1 MPKSAPSRIF
11 RRSHRRNVRH
21 KPNQSQ
27 AGFTLIELLI
37 VVMIAGIIAAIAA
50 PGWLGFIQQRRASA
64 ANDAV
69 MRAIQ
74 DAQSQAK
81 TKKLKYSVSFR
92 NENGVPEVAVYP
104 DASKPDNY
112 WKKLGDQLSLKS
124 GQIAIGTN
132 LNGQNTA
139 IAGAVSYN
147 NPPSDPNDLRF
158 QKITFDLL
166 GAVPNATFP
175 ANPKNSA
182 FIIEVAAPNGNGSNE
197 VIPIT
202 RRCVKIKTILG
213 TMQTGKLNECDP

>member
-92 NENGVPEVAVYP
+92 NQNGVPQVAVYP
-104 DASKPDNY
+104 AASDPENY
-112 WKKLGDQLSLKS
+112 WKELGDQLSLKS

-139 IAGAVSYN
+139 TAGAVSYTPPT
-147 NPPSDPNDLRF
+147 NPPFP
-158 QKITFDLL
+158 KITFDLL

-182 FIIEVAAPNGNGSNE
+182 FIIEVAAPNGNGSND

-213 TMQTGKLNECDP
+213 SMQTGKLNECDP

>member
-1 MPKSAPSRIF
+1 MPKSAFIRIF
-11 RRSHRRNVRH
+11 KRSPRHDIRH
-21 KPNQSQ
+21 KSHQSQ
-27 AGFTLIELLI
+27 AGFTVIELLV

-69 MRAIQ
+69 LRAIQ

-92 NENGVPEVAVYP
+92 NQNGVPQVAVYP
-104 DASKPDNY
+104 DGSNPENY
-112 WKKLGDQLSLKS
+112 WKELGDQLSLKPR
-124 GQIAIGTN
+124 QLAIGTN
-132 LNGQNTA
+132 LTANPNNQNTA
-139 IAGAVSYN
+139 TAGAVSYN
-147 NPPSDPNDLRF
+147 LPTAPPFAN
-158 QKITFDLL
+158 ITFDLL

-182 FIIEVAAPNGNGSNE
+182 FIIEVAAPNGNNPNDI
-197 VIPIT
+197 IPLT

-213 TMQTGKLNECDP
+213 SMQTGKLNECDP

>member
-1 MPKSAPSRIF
+1 MPKFALIRIF
-11 RRSHRRNVRH
+11 KRSPRHKIRH
-21 KPNQSQ
+21 KPRQGQ

-37 VVMIAGIIAAIAA
+37 VVMIAGIIAAIAT
-50 PGWLGFIQQRRASA
+50 PSWLGFVQQRRASA

-69 MRAIQ
+69 LRAIQ

-92 NENGVPEVAVYP
+92 NQNGVPQVAVYP
-104 DASKPDNY
+104 DASVPDNY
-112 WKKLGDQLSLKS
+112 WKELGDQLSLKS

-139 IAGAVSYN
+139 TAGAVSYN
-147 NPPSDPNDLRF
+147 PPTNPPFP
-158 QKITFDLL
+158 KITFDLL
-166 GAVPNATFP
+166 GTVPNATFP

-182 FIIEVAAPNGNGSNE
+182 FIIEVAAPNGNGSND
-197 VIPIT
+197 VIPLT

-213 TMQTGKLNECDP
+213 SMQTGKLNECDP